1 MALQMKRVY
10 VLVIGHQ
17 SIMFFFLLYICCV
30 NKLVL
35 K

>member
-10 VLVIGHQ
+10 ALVIGHQ
-17 SIMFFFLLYICCV
+17 SIMFFLLYICCV
-30 NKLVL
+30 NKLVP